1 MSFKLIITEK
11 PSVAK
16 DIAKVLGSNSR
27 RNGYYE
33 GNGYQITWCVGHL
46 VGLSYPSDYDP
57 KFKHGVLILC
67 LLFLKDEVSGLPQTR
82 DQFNIINELIHR
94 ESTESIICA
103 TDSGREGE
111 LIFRLV
117 YRLSETKNHFK
128 GCGLILKQ
136 IRLF

>member
-57 KFKHGVLILC
+57 KFKTWRVDTLPIIP
-67 LLFLKDEVSGLPQTR
+67 KKMKYQVLPQTR

-117 YRLSETKNHFK
+117 
-128 GCGLILKQ
+128 I
-136 IRLF
+136 